1 MMTLRLRPNRTRVT
15 LNLRDGSST
24 TIVVFLILSKKKLY
38 PKYSKR
44 RWGRGINGFLNNVK
58 KTVILGNPRWSRL
71 ASLSPATM
79 TDQGSTV
86 QGWWWTAACLSQRLG
101 LPSRGWRGWRTL
113 SSTWWWQFEDT
124 ENFARKIVEGGCR
137 KNLRPGQASS
147 HANVRS
153 RGVWG
158 HQGGGDQGGDPP
170 IHRTTHLRTG
180 PVVATL

>member
-15 LNLRDGSST
+15 LKLKDASST
-24 TIVVFLILSKKKLY
+24 TIAVFLILFKNNLH

-44 RWGRGINGFLNNVK
+44 RWGRGTNGFLNNVK

-79 TDQGSTV
+79 TGQGSTV

-113 SSTWWWQFEDT
+113 SSTWWWQLEHT
-124 ENFARKIVEGGCR
+124 ENFARKIVEGACR
-137 KNLRPGQASS
+137 KNSKPGQAAS

-170 IHRTTHLRTG
+170 IHRAAHLRTG
-180 PVVATL
+180 PVVVTL

>member
-15 LNLRDGSST
+15 LKLKDASST
-24 TIVVFLILSKKKLY
+24 TIAVFLILFKNNLH

-58 KTVILGNPRWSRL
+58 KTVILGNLQWGT

-79 TDQGSTV
+79 TGQGSTV

-101 LPSRGWRGWRTL
+101 LPSRGSRGWRTL
-113 SSTWWWQFEDT
+113 SSTWWWQLEHT
-124 ENFARKIVEGGCR
+124 ENFARKIVEGACR

-158 HQGGGDQGGDPP
+158 HQGGGDPP